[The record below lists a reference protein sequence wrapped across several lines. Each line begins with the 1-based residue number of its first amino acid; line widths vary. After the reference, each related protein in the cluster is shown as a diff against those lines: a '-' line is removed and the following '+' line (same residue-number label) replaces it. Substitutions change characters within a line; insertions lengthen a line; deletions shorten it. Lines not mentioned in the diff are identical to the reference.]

1 MAIPDGA
8 KKVFTGQI
16 FDVYQ
21 WQQQLFDGSWAT
33 FEKLGRVDTVEIVAT
48 SGDQVYYAKQ
58 SQPQQKNYIGLFG
71 GRIDPGET
79 PEQAAK
85 RELQEEAGMESSDW
99 ELFKS
104 YRPYNKMEWQVHV
117 YIARNCQSV
126 GTQKLDAGEQIE
138 VAHAGFEEFLSIME
152 SDQYVGKE
160 FLIDVLKM
168 RLHPEQLAAFKNRLF
183 AL

>member
-33 FEKLGRVDTVEIVAT
+33 FEKLGRVDTVEIIAT
-48 SGDQVYYAKQ
+48 AGDQVYYAKQ

-71 GRIDPGET
+71 GRIDEGET

-85 RELQEEAGMESSDW
+85 RELREEAGMESSDW
-99 ELFKS
+99 ELYKS

-117 YIARNCQSV
+117 FIARNCQV
-126 GTQKLDAGEQIE
+126 VAEQMLDAGEQIE
-138 VAHAGFEEFLSIME
+138 VAHAGFDEFLSLME

-160 FLIDVLKM
+160 LLIDVLKM
-168 RLHPEQLAAFKNRLF
+168 RLHPEELAAFKKKLF